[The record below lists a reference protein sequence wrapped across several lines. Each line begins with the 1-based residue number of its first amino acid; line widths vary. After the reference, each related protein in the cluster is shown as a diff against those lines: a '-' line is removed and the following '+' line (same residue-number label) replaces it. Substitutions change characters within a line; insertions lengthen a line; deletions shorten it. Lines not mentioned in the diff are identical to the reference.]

1 MATMTE
7 TLDILGLGCVAVDD
21 LLYVARYPEA
31 DSKQQVLRRQRQCGG
46 LTATALVAAS
56 RLGARC
62 AYAGTLGDDELSRFA
77 VQRLSEEG
85 LELRYLQRRDGVR
98 PIHSTII
105 VDETDRTR
113 TIFFD
118 LSGAAPATPDWPP
131 DEAIRSSRVLF
142 VDHFGLDGM
151 IRAARVAVSAGIPVV
166 ADFESQPTGNFAELV
181 ALVDHPIVSYDFAR
195 RWTGQ
200 DDPSGAA
207 RSLWTPDR
215 QAVVVTWG
223 AKGCWYVGRD
233 APNTVCHQPAFPVQ
247 VMDTTGCGD
256 VFHGAYAAGLS
267 QGLNLPDRVRFAAA
281 SAALKATRPGGQ
293 AGIPTRDAVDAFLNR
308 SGCE

>member
-1 MATMTE
+1 MTK

-31 DSKQQVLRRQRQCGG
+31 DDKQQVLRRDRQCGG

-62 AYAGTLGDDELSRFA
+62 AYAGTLGHDELSEFA
-77 VQRLSEEG
+77 IRRLTEESLDLG
-85 LELRYLQRRDGVR
+85 YLQHRDGVR
-98 PIHSTII
+98 PIHSTIV
-105 VDETDRTR
+105 VDEIQRTR
-113 TIFFD
+113 TIFYD

-131 DEAIRSSRVLF
+131 EEALRSSRVLF

-151 IRAARVAVSAGIPVV
+151 IRAARVARAAGIPVV
-166 ADFESQPTGNFAELV
+166 ADFESEPTGNFAELV

-200 DDPSGAA
+200 DDPSSSAL
-207 RSLWTPDR
+207 SLWAPDR

-223 AKGCWYVGRD
+223 DKGCWYVGAD
-233 APNTVCHQPAFPVQ
+233 APNEIRHQPAFPVE
-247 VMDTTGCGD
+247 VVDTTGCGD
-256 VFHGAYAAGLS
+256 VFHGAYAAGLA
-267 QGLNLPDRVRFAAA
+267 QGMTLPDRVRFAAA
-281 SAALKATRPGGQ
+281 TAALKATRPGGQ
-293 AGIPTRDAVDAFLNR
+293 AGIPTRDAVEDFLTR
-308 SGCE
+308 RLA